1 MASSTSFPSCLVP
14 LPPALPW
21 KRAARQFPAT
31 RAKKEEAEGGGA
43 KAEENTT
50 SAFSL
55 SAAASTLARPAV
67 AAFGLGF
74 LDAGSIAL
82 LFQVEITDVFYGSG
96 TRYSGDWSRIGAI
109 SKETE
114 EFLKIAAY
122 FVVPFCFLLIY
133 FISEGQK
140 DSLKDSQE

>member
-1 MASSTSFPSCLVP
+1 MASSTSFPSCLV
-14 LPPALPW
+14 PPALPW

-31 RAKKEEAEGGGA
+31 RAKKEEAEGGGT

-74 LDAGSIAL
+74 LDAGN
-82 LFQVEITDVFYGSG
+82 Y
-96 TRYSGDWSRIGAI
+96 R
-109 SKETE
+109 
-114 EFLKIAAY
+114 
-122 FVVPFCFLLIY
+122 CFLWKWNQVQWRLV
-133 FISEGQK
+133 SHWSNLKGDRGVLE
-140 DSLKDSQE
+140 DSSLFCCPILFLADIFHI

>member
-74 LDAGSIAL
+74 LDAG
-82 LFQVEITDVFYGSG
+82 
-96 TRYSGDWSRIGAI
+96 YSGDWSRIGAI

>member
-1 MASSTSFPSCLVP
+1 MASSTSFPSCLV
-14 LPPALPW
+14 PPALPW

-31 RAKKEEAEGGGA
+31 RAKKEEAEGGGT

-74 LDAGSIAL
+74 LDAG
-82 LFQVEITDVFYGSG
+82 G